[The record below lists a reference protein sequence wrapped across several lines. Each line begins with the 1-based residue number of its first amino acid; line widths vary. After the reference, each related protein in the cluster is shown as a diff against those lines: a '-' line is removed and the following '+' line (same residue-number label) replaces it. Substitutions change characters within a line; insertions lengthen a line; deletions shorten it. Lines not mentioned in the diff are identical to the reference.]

1 MSRVTFNSSQSNL
14 TFWLYVVQLEQ
25 VGSNYDVEILLDA
38 WCGNRH
44 AGGEE
49 FQSQLNNFLRLMG
62 QRPCA
67 CLNNML

>member
-1 MSRVTFNSSQSNL
+1 MSKSNIHLSRPNL
-14 TFWLYVVQLEQ
+14 TFWLNVVQLEL
-25 VGSNYDVEILLDA
+25 VGSNNDVEILLEA

-67 CLNNML
+67 CLNNLL